1 MPIVS
6 YRPSAQAIAV
16 FVPTPSVDDTMTGSR
31 NPGGIATAEPNPPR
45 PPRTSGRRV
54 DATDAL
60 MSSTARSPAA
70 TSTPER
76 AYAARPSVIRPAPI
90 GRPTRRAPRA

>member
-6 YRPSAQAIAV
+6 YRPMAAAIAV

-31 NPGGIATAEPNPPR
+31 TPSGIVNADPNPPR

-54 DATDAL
+54 DSTAARISD
-60 MSSTARSPAA
+60 TARSPAV
-70 TSTPER
+70 TSTPDR
-76 AYAARPSVIRPAPI
+76 A
-90 GRPTRRAPRA
+90 